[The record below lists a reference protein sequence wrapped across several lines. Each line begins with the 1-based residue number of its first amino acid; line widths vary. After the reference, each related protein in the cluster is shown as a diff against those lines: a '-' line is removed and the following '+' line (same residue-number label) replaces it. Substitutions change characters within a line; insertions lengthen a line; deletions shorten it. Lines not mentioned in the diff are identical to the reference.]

1 MEIKNDLVREA
12 VPSAYRS
19 KFENEIWEA
28 VATGNVSWGEANEFI
43 EAFNDNV
50 DATWGL
56 DFVPKTIG
64 LQGRATVTIE
74 IETYIEVPF
83 IHCDEDI
90 DDAIKVALENAFE
103 NDEGVSI
110 HDIRVDNARF
120 GSGEW

>member
-90 DDAIKVALENAFE
+90 DDAIKVALENALE

-110 HDIRVDNARF
+110 HDTRVDNARF